1 MRAAPKNLCQLPRG
15 IKPYILVR
23 TDLMR
28 WSLSLYSEAYVN
40 SMPQFNNKP
49 LPKTTFRIETLS
61 DIANKLIDKWRDKAE
76 MYRKLV
82 RCKFQPQLITFEAFE
97 DTQELP
103 PGLVRQLLPCGE
115 QDRRRDY
122 SSIRIVH
129 SHRISE
135 FVENVNEVIA
145 HFAVTPYPSFA
156 DVFTHRANA
165 TAAEVVV
172 A

>member
-1 MRAAPKNLCQLPRG
+1 
-15 IKPYILVR
+15 
-23 TDLMR
+23 
-28 WSLSLYSEAYVN
+28 
-40 SMPQFNNKP
+40 
-49 LPKTTFRIETLS
+49 
-61 DIANKLIDKWRDKAE
+61 

-103 PGLVRQLLPCGE
+103 SGLVRQLLPCGE
-115 QDRRRDY
+115 EDRRRDY

-135 FVENVNEVIA
+135 FVENANEVIA